1 MYEPLGWE
9 GDARVHFHL
18 ISCPIWGHYHI
29 TRMYCIVWLNI
40 CIVERERKWKRRR
53 GARHQSDFIKILG
66 TVILVF
72 VSTIL
77 YLYKTT
83 SLKYVYINESAE
95 NNSFSGLTFSPAYFT
110 FQSGE
115 RVRPENKLF
124 STLSFMYWLIKNL
137 IMCLEKHR
145 KVSKKITLVCWH
157 DTYK

>member
-1 MYEPLGWE
+1 MGTLPYYSYVLYCVIEYMYKYS
-9 GDARVHFHL
+9 RK
-18 ISCPIWGHYHI
+18 
-29 TRMYCIVWLNI
+29 
-40 CIVERERKWKRRR
+40 REIKWKRRR
-53 GARHQSDFIKILG
+53 RAWHQSDFIKILG

-95 NNSFSGLTFSPAYFT
+95 NNSFSGLTFSPAYST

-124 STLSFMYWLIKNL
+124 STLSFMYWLINNF
-137 IMCLEKHR
+137 
-145 KVSKKITLVCWH
+145 
-157 DTYK
+157 